1 MLPMVGWLG
10 MAACTAG
17 GQDAPRNRVEASV
30 VEPASPIASLS
41 TSTLVT
47 ASASAASAPS
57 AAPAEPFVAAARARA
72 MLFPDGV
79 PSESGCG
86 AEPSAPTQP
95 AKAFVRCMIAH
106 RFVEHVQAQ
115 ELALSLFD
123 GSGDIAATEVAF
135 VMDGGFRGDIRL
147 VAELPVGP
155 YLKHLRWV
163 ASAKKAMLEFE
174 AGISKHATSK
184 LNYRQGGVLW
194 KFARSVGRTTPSAY
208 AGGWEIGY
216 NVSGSLHSSESAVRD
231 TIFHEIFHLNDQ
243 EHDGWSRRVL
253 GELVDGI
260 AERCKSRSPCLKP
273 YAPGKTMVRGGT
285 YYAFQPDNGDIAHE
299 YAAELAT
306 RYFNEQLSVLRGQT
320 LSESPFKCAAPENAE
335 AMKSLAQEFFGGVD
349 LTPTCGAQPLR

>member
-1 MLPMVGWLG
+1 
-10 MAACTAG
+10 
-17 GQDAPRNRVEASV
+17 
-30 VEPASPIASLS
+30 
-41 TSTLVT
+41 
-47 ASASAASAPS
+47 
-57 AAPAEPFVAAARARA
+57 

-79 PSESGCG
+79 PSAAGCS
-86 AEPSAPTQP
+86 AEPNAANQP
-95 AKAFVRCMIAH
+95 VKAFVRCMISH
-106 RFVEHVQAQ
+106 RFAEHVQAQ

-123 GSGDIAATEVAF
+123 ASGDVAATEVAF
-135 VMDGGFRGDIRL
+135 LMDGGFRGDIRL

-163 ASAKKAMLEFE
+163 ESAKKAMVEFE

-243 EHDGWSRRVL
+243 EHEGWSRRVL
-253 GELVDGI
+253 GKLVDVI

-306 RYFNEQLSVLRGQT
+306 RYFNEQLSMLRGQT
-320 LSESPFKCAAPENAE
+320 LSEAPFKCAAPENAE

-349 LTPTCGAQPLR
+349 LTPTCGAQPHR

>member
-1 MLPMVGWLG
+1 
-10 MAACTAG
+10 
-17 GQDAPRNRVEASV
+17 
-30 VEPASPIASLS
+30 
-41 TSTLVT
+41 
-47 ASASAASAPS
+47 
-57 AAPAEPFVAAARARA
+57 

-79 PSESGCG
+79 PSAAGCG
-86 AEPSAPTQP
+86 AEPSAPNQP
-95 AKAFVRCMIAH
+95 ADAFVRCLIAH
-106 RFVEHVQAQ
+106 RFAEHAPAQ

-123 GSGDIAATEVAF
+123 RAGDVTATELPF

-147 VAELPVGP
+147 VGELPVGP
-155 YLKHLRWV
+155 HLKHLRWV
-163 ASAKKAMLEFE
+163 ESAKRAMLEFE

-216 NVSGSLHSSESAVRD
+216 NVAGSLHASEVAVRD

-253 GELVDGI
+253 GQLVDGI
-260 AERCKSRSPCLKP
+260 AERCKSRSLCLKP
-273 YAPGKTMVRGGT
+273 FAPGKTMVRGGT

-306 RYFNEQLSVLRGQT
+306 RYFVEQLTMLRGET
-320 LSESPFKCAAPENAE
+320 LAEAPFKCAAPENAE

-349 LTPTCGAQPLR
+349 RTPTCGAQPQR